1 MIDSE
6 IEAAHREAIAAAD
19 GQRVTVKRITGVAPN
34 ATVVSAE
41 VAARVDTMTPA
52 TDEVSRTG
60 HSATKPGAITQ
71 TQRKLLVMAADL
83 SAQGYPLPVKKNDEI
98 TLADGSRLSVVDSD
112 PHKRASGGAIEIIAA
127 GVA

>member
-1 MIDSE
+1 MIDPE

-19 GQRVTVKRITGVAPN
+19 GQMVTIKRITGVAPS
-34 ATVVSAE
+34 ATIVSAQ

-60 HSATKPGAITQ
+60 YSATKPGAITQ

-83 SAQGYPLPVKKNDEI
+83 AAQSYPLPIRKNDEI
-98 TLADGSRLSVVDSD
+98 TLADGSRLSVIDAD
-112 PHKRASGGAIEIIAA
+112 PHKRAVGGAIEIIAA